1 MLIHENLL
9 KKVDLASLNSEVDK
23 LDIDKSEKVL
33 TGLNSLKIKLDKLV

>member
-9 KKVDLASLNSEVDK
+9 KKVDLANLNSEVDK